1 MRDNPATRHESGFT
15 LLEILVAITVL
26 ALLIV
31 GLNQGV
37 RSGFAFWSMQTRRSG
52 ETAELDTT
60 ARLLRGLF
68 TDVPVQATGGSAAGA
83 APVAI
88 GFEGG
93 ADRLDLVGDLPTGFG
108 DSRRAD
114 IKLSLRDGRVVLAW
128 TPHRH
133 EQTAGA
139 SPQPAEIELMRG
151 VQALEF
157 AYWGDP
163 TGAGRAAWIA
173 QWDGPALP
181 QLIRVRLRFA
191 KGDGRRWPDLV
202 AAPQLWGGGS

>member
-1 MRDNPATRHESGFT
+1 MRNDPATRHENGFT

-26 ALLIV
+26 ALLMV

-37 RSGFAFWSMQTRRSG
+37 RSGFAFWSMQTRRSS

-68 TDVPVQATGGSAAGA
+68 TDLPVQVSGGSAAGA
-83 APVAI
+83 APVALAFD
-88 GFEGG
+88 GS
-93 ADRLDLVGDLPTGFG
+93 ADRLAFVGDLPTGFG

-114 IKLSLRDGRVVLAW
+114 IRLSLRYGRLVLAW

-133 EQTAGA
+133 EQSAGA
-139 SPQPAEIELMRG
+139 SPQPGEIELIRG

-163 TGAGRAAWIA
+163 TGAGRAAWVA

-181 QLIRVRLRFA
+181 QLIRVRLSFA

-202 AAPQLWGGGS
+202 AAPQLWAGAS